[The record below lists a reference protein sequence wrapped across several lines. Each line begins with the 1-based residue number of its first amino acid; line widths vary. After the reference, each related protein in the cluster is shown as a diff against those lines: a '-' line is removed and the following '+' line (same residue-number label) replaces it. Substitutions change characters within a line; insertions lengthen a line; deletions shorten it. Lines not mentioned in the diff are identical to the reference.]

1 MPAGVKAL
9 WSGDFCSPPWK
20 HRLQTGKITTFGNL
34 REGLWVGILETSS
47 AQEVVEQT
55 RLKLAVWNHRACR
68 VWKRKHQKAESFE
81 TVYLSFLHGPS
92 YHSITAP
99 PRWLI
104 CFIFLPTPSQGSYP
118 CFTVRRPKWRCWV
131 ICPMALGV
139 SVADQGMKLN
149 FPMPQAN
156 S

>member
-1 MPAGVKAL
+1 MSAGAKAL
-9 WSGDFCSPPWK
+9 WRFLLTPLKTQGTSWK
-20 HRLQTGKITTFGNL
+20 DLDLLLIEGRPVIWAGNL
-34 REGLWVGILETSS
+34 SS
-47 AQEVVEQT
+47 SGSCEQIG
-55 RLKLAVWNHRACR
+55 LKLAAWNHRTRR
-68 VWKRKHQKAESFE
+68 VWKRKHLKAESSE
-81 TVYLSFLHGPS
+81 TVYLSFFRGPC
-92 YHSITAP
+92 YHSIAAP

-118 CFTVRRPKWRCWV
+118 YFTVRRPKWRCWV
-131 ICPMALGV
+131 ICPVALGV